1 MADFLIYGAYG
12 YTGKLIAELAVTK
25 GYRPILAGRQQEPLS
40 RLAKQLDLP
49 QECFDLGDTARL
61 GEVIQKTKLVMHC
74 AGPFSDT
81 AAPMLAA
88 CLQHK
93 VHYLDIT
100 GEIEVFEY
108 IAGHDQAAK
117 DAGIM
122 LTPGVGFD
130 VVPTDCLAAYLKK
143 QLPDANSLVLAFKGA
158 NQVSRGTALTMA
170 KNLGKGGAIRKD
182 GQIQKVSQAFQKMK
196 IAFNK
201 EPQWAVTIP
210 WGDVST
216 AYYST
221 RIPNIKVFTA
231 VNKSILRMMKATRYL
246 GWLLNSNPMQGWL
259 KMRINRTITGPT
271 VDTLAEAHSYLW
283 GKVTNAQGEEKTARL
298 VTPEGYRLTSLTA
311 IAAVE
316 KVLKGAFKP
325 GFQTPSMAFGADF
338 IMEIEG
344 VTRG

>member
-1 MADFLIYGAYG
+1 MDDFLLYGAYG
-12 YTGKLIAELAVTK
+12 YTGKLIAELAVAR
-25 GYRPILAGRQQEPLS
+25 GYRPILAGRQPKPLS
-40 RLAKQLDLP
+40 QLAEQLNLP
-49 QECFDLGDTARL
+49 QECFDLGDAAQL
-61 GEVIQKTKLVMHC
+61 GQVIKKTKLVMHC
-74 AGPFSDT
+74 AGPFSET
-81 AAPMLAA
+81 AAPMLDA

-108 IAGHDQAAK
+108 IADHNEMAK
-117 DAGIM
+117 AVGIM

-130 VVPTDCLAAYLKK
+130 VVPSDCLAAHLKK

-170 KNLGKGGAIRKD
+170 KNIGKGGAIRKD
-182 GQIQKVSQAFQKMK
+182 GLIQKVPQAHEQQK

-221 RIPNIKVFTA
+221 GIPNIKVFTA
-231 VNKSILRMMKATRYL
+231 VNKSILRMMKTTRYL
-246 GWLLNSNPMQGWL
+246 GWLLNSKPMQSWL
-259 KMRINRTITGPT
+259 KRRINRTVTGPT
-271 VDTLAEAHSYLW
+271 EETMTQAQTYLW
-283 GKVTNAQGEEKTARL
+283 GKVTNGKGEEKTARL
-298 VTPEGYRLTSLTA
+298 TTPEGYRLTSLTA
-311 IAAVE
+311 MAAVE
-316 KVLKGAFKP
+316 KILQGQFKP

-344 VTRG
+344 VVRG